1 MSKKAPT
8 PAAPVPTRGALALLV
23 LGLLTSALAVYQWME
38 LLTLRAGGAT
48 SCGINEHVN
57 CETVWNSDFA
67 SAVHDTLGIPI
78 AGLGL
83 VWGLSA
89 VGLAALYL
97 AWAKAGR
104 SVRPAASG
112 LRLLALAGVISVA
125 VFASVSASVGV
136 VCPTCLGTYVLVLAF
151 AGVAWRG
158 LPAPLMPQ
166 AGEWGGTL
174 QWTVGISAVA
184 FVAMLMPGRATPHA
198 PKAGAFLPPVAST
211 QAQNT
216 SGSNPGMPPPPPAP
230 PTTLPEFIASLP
242 QDQKQFLS
250 DSLAMYRSGTPKLAA
265 YPPRALYGPADA
277 PVKVLEW
284 TDSKCPHCKSLVEE
298 LALIKQHAPKGM
310 LSVEARQFP
319 LDGQCNPAIPNRGPD
334 ALSVRCAAARATVCL
349 EGAKD
354 FWALREKLF
363 AAQAFLDTDKVMEIA
378 SSGSVARPQLEGC
391 MTAPETIGKL
401 RQDVEYAMRYNIQG
415 TPLVLV
421 NGREVPPSAPLIY
434 ALVLASGNP
443 DAPAF
448 SALPPPRARGTGA
461 PGHEGHA
468 HP

>member
-1 MSKKAPT
+1 MSKKAST

-83 VWGLSA
+83 VWGLTA
-89 VGLAALYL
+89 VGLSALYL
-97 AWAKAGR
+97 AWVKAGR

-112 LRLLALAGVISVA
+112 LRLLALAGVVSVA
-125 VFASVSASVGV
+125 VFATVSARVGV

-158 LPAPLMPQ
+158 LPGAFLPQ
-166 AGEWGGTL
+166 EGEWGDTL
-174 QWTVGISAVA
+174 KWTVGLGAVA

-198 PKAGAFLPPVAST
+198 QKAGAFLPPVASSKGST
-211 QAQNT
+211 DTASPNT
-216 SGSNPGMPPPPPAP
+216 PPPPAP
-230 PTTLPEFIASLP
+230 PATLDAFLASLP
-242 QDQKQFLS
+242 QDQRQY
-250 DSLAMYRSGTPKLAA
+250 LADVLAVYRAASPKVAA
-265 YPPRALYGPADA
+265 YPARTLFGPPNA

-284 TDSKCPHCKSLVEE
+284 TDSKCPHCKALVEE
-298 LALIKQHAPKGM
+298 LALIKQHAPAGS

-354 FWALREKLF
+354 FWTLREKLF

-378 SSGSVARPQLEGC
+378 SSGSVARPQLEAC
-391 MTAPETIGKL
+391 VTAPETIGKL
-401 RQDVEYAMRYNIQG
+401 RQDIEYALRYNIQG

-434 ALVLASGNP
+434 ALVLAGGNAN
-443 DAPAF
+443 APAF
-448 SALPPPRARGTGA
+448 DTLPAARARPAGGG
-461 PGHEGHA
+461 GHEGHA

>member
-8 PAAPVPTRGALALLV
+8 PAPVPTRGALALLV
-23 LGLLTSALAVYQWME
+23 LGILTSALAVYQWVE
-38 LLTLRAGGAT
+38 LLTLRAGGST
-48 SCGINEHVN
+48 SCGISEHVN

-67 SAVHDTLGIPI
+67 SAVHDTLGVPI

-83 VWGLSA
+83 VWGLTA

-104 SVRPAASG
+104 TVRPAANG
-112 LRLLALAGVISVA
+112 LRLLALAGVGSVA
-125 VFASVSASVGV
+125 VFAIVSARLGV
-136 VCPTCLGTYVLVLAF
+136 VCPTCMGTYALVLAF

-158 LPAPLMPQ
+158 LPGALLPQ
-166 AGEWGGTL
+166 AGEWGDTL
-174 QWTVGISAVA
+174 KWTVGLAIVA
-184 FVAMLMPGRATPHA
+184 FVAMQMPGRATPHA

-211 QAQNT
+211 PAT
-216 SGSNPGMPPPPPAP
+216 SPGTSSPDVPSAPPPPA
-230 PTTLPEFIASLP
+230 TLEAFLASLP
-242 QDQKQFLS
+242 PDQLQFIS
-250 DSLAMYRSGTPKLAA
+250 DVLAMYRAATPKLAA
-265 YPPRALYGPADA
+265 YSPRTLFGPADA

-284 TDSKCPHCKSLVEE
+284 TDSKCPHCKALVEE
-298 LALIKQHAPKGM
+298 LALIKKHAPAGM

-354 FWALREKLF
+354 FWTLREKLF

-378 SSGSVARPQLEGC
+378 SSGSVARPQLEAC
-391 MTAPETIGKL
+391 MSAPETIGKL
-401 RQDVEYAMRYNIQG
+401 RQDVEYALKYNIQG

-421 NGREVPPSAPLIY
+421 NGREVPPSAAFIY
-434 ALVLASGNP
+434 AMVLAAGNTN
-443 DAPAF
+443 APAF
-448 SALPPPRARGTGA
+448 ATLPPPRARGAGN
-461 PGHEGHA
+461 GHEGHA

>member
-1 MSKKAPT
+1 
-8 PAAPVPTRGALALLV
+8 AAPVPTRGALALLV
-23 LGLLTSALAVYQWME
+23 LGLVTSGLAVYQWLE
-38 LLTLRAGGAT
+38 LLTVRAGGSTACSISET
-48 SCGINEHVN
+48 VN
-57 CETVWNSDFA
+57 CATVWNSDFA

-83 VWGLSA
+83 VWGLAA
-89 VGLAALYL
+89 VGLSALYL

-104 SVRPAASG
+104 DVRPATNG
-112 LRLLALAGVISVA
+112 LRLLAVAGVVSII
-125 VFASVSASVGV
+125 VFAAVSAQLGV
-136 VCPTCLGTYVLVLAF
+136 VCPTCMGTYALVLVF
-151 AGVAWRG
+151 TGVAWRG
-158 LPAPLMPQ
+158 LPGPLMPQ
-166 AGEWGGTL
+166 AGEWGDTL
-174 QWTVGISAVA
+174 KWTVGISAVA

-211 QAQNT
+211 PAPNT
-216 SGSNPGMPPPPPAP
+216 SGSNSPMPPPPPAP
-230 PTTLPEFIASLP
+230 PATLGEFIASLEP
-242 QDQKQFLS
+242 QQRQFLS
-250 DSLAMYRSGTPKLAA
+250 DALAVYRAATPKLAA
-265 YPPRALYGPADA
+265 YPSRALYGPADA

-284 TDSKCPHCKSLVEE
+284 TDSKCPHCKMLVEE
-298 LALIKQHAPKGM
+298 LAAIKQHAPQGM

-354 FWALREKLF
+354 FWTLRERLF

-378 SSGSVARPQLEGC
+378 SSGSVARPQLEAC

-401 RQDVEYAMRYNIQG
+401 RQDVEYAMRFNIQG

-421 NGREVPPSAPLIY
+421 NGREVPPFAPLIY

-448 SALPPPRARGTGA
+448 SALPPARSRGTGS

>member
-23 LGLLTSALAVYQWME
+23 LGLATSGLAVYQWLE
-38 LLTLRAGGAT
+38 LLTVRAGGTTACSISET
-48 SCGINEHVN
+48 VN
-57 CETVWNSDFA
+57 CATVWNSDFA

-83 VWGLSA
+83 VWGLAA

-104 SVRPAASG
+104 SVRPAANG
-112 LRLLALAGVISVA
+112 LRLLALGGIVSII
-125 VFASVSASVGV
+125 VFATVSARLGV
-136 VCPTCLGTYVLVLAF
+136 VCPTCMVTYALVLVF
-151 AGVAWRG
+151 TGVAWRG
-158 LPAPLMPQ
+158 LPGPFLPQ
-166 AGEWGGTL
+166 AGEWGDTL
-174 QWTVGISAVA
+174 KWTVGISAVA

-198 PKAGAFLPPVAST
+198 PKAGAFLPPVAAT
-211 QAQNT
+211 QTPSQSNSPNT
-216 SGSNPGMPPPPPAP
+216 PPPPPAP
-230 PTTLPEFIASLP
+230 PATLDGFIASLP
-242 QDQKQFLS
+242 QDQRQFLA
-250 DSLAMYRSGTPKLAA
+250 DALAVYRAAEPKLAA
-265 YPPRALYGPADA
+265 YPPRALYGPGNA

-284 TDSKCPHCKSLVEE
+284 TDSKCPHCKALVEE
-298 LALIKQHAPKGM
+298 LAIIKQYAPKDS

-354 FWALREKLF
+354 FWELREKLF
-363 AAQAFLDTDKVMEIA
+363 AAQAFLDTDRVMEIA
-378 SSGSVARPQLEGC
+378 SSGSVARPQLEAC

-421 NGREVPPSAPLIY
+421 NGREVPPSAALIY
-434 ALVLASGNP
+434 SLVLARGNP
-443 DAPAF
+443 DAPGF
-448 SALPPPRARGTGA
+448 SALPPARSRGDGA
-461 PGHEGHA
+461 GGHEGHA

>member
-23 LGLLTSALAVYQWME
+23 LGLVTSGLAVYQWLE
-38 LLTLRAGGAT
+38 LLTVRAGGTTACSISET
-48 SCGINEHVN
+48 VN
-57 CETVWNSDFA
+57 CATVWNSDFA

-83 VWGLSA
+83 VWGLAA

-104 SVRPAASG
+104 SVRPAGNG
-112 LRLLALAGVISVA
+112 LRLLAIAGVVSII
-125 VFASVSASVGV
+125 VFATVSARLGV
-136 VCPTCLGTYVLVLAF
+136 VCPTCMGTYALVLAF
-151 AGVAWRG
+151 TGVAWRG
-158 LPAPLMPQ
+158 LPGPFLPQ
-166 AGEWGGTL
+166 AGEWGDTL
-174 QWTVGISAVA
+174 KWTVGISAVA
-184 FVAMLMPGRATPHA
+184 FVAMQMPGRATPHA
-198 PKAGAFLPPVAST
+198 SKPGDVLIQGAAARAKAMDTPNTPAP
-211 QAQNT
+211 AQ
-216 SGSNPGMPPPPPAP
+216 PAP
-230 PTTLPEFIASLP
+230 PATLDAFIASLP
-242 QDQKQFLS
+242 QDQRQFLA
-250 DSLAMYRSGTPKLAA
+250 DALAMYRAATPKLAA

-284 TDSKCPHCKSLVEE
+284 TDSKCPHCKALVEE
-298 LALIKQHAPKGM
+298 LAYIKQYAPQGM

-319 LDGQCNPAIPNRGPD
+319 LDGQCNPAIPNRGGPD

-354 FWALREKLF
+354 FWELREKLF
-363 AAQAFLDTDKVMEIA
+363 AAQAFLDTDKVMELA
-378 SSGSVARPQLEGC
+378 SSGSVARPQLEAC

-421 NGREVPPSAPLIY
+421 NGREVPPSAALIY
-434 ALVLASGNP
+434 SLVLASGNP

-448 SALPPPRARGTGA
+448 SALPPARSRGA
-461 PGHEGHA
+461 AGGHEGHA

>member
-23 LGLLTSALAVYQWME
+23 LGLVTSGLAVYQWLE
-38 LLTLRAGGAT
+38 LLTVRAGGTTACSISET
-48 SCGINEHVN
+48 VN
-57 CETVWNSDFA
+57 CATVWNSDFA
-67 SAVHDTLGIPI
+67 SAVHDALGIPI

-83 VWGLSA
+83 VWGLAA

-97 AWAKAGR
+97 AWVKAGR
-104 SVRPAASG
+104 SVRPAANG
-112 LRLLALAGVISVA
+112 LRLLALAGVVSII
-125 VFASVSASVGV
+125 VFAVVSARLGV
-136 VCPTCLGTYVLVLAF
+136 VCPTCMGTYALVLVF
-151 AGVAWRG
+151 TGVAWRG
-158 LPAPLMPQ
+158 LPGPLLPQ
-166 AGEWGGTL
+166 AGEWGDTL
-174 QWTVGISAVA
+174 KWTVGVAAVA
-184 FVAMLMPGRATPHA
+184 FVAMQLPGRATPHA

-211 QAQNT
+211 PAPSQGGSSNT
-216 SGSNPGMPPPPPAP
+216 PPPPPAP
-230 PTTLPEFIASLP
+230 PATLDAFLASLP
-242 QDQKQFLS
+242 QDQRQFLA
-250 DSLAMYRSGTPKLAA
+250 DALAVYRAATPKLGA

-284 TDSKCPHCKSLVEE
+284 TDSKCPHCKALVEE
-298 LALIKQHAPKGM
+298 LALIKQYAPQGT

-319 LDGQCNPAIPNRGPD
+319 LDGQCNPAIPNRGGPD

-354 FWALREKLF
+354 FWALRERLF

-378 SSGSVARPQLEGC
+378 SSGSVARPQLEAC

-401 RQDVEYAMRYNIQG
+401 RQDVEYALRYNIQG

-421 NGREVPPSAPLIY
+421 NGREVPPSAALIY
-434 ALVLASGNP
+434 ALVLAGGNP

-448 SALPPPRARGTGA
+448 SALPPARARGAAG
-461 PGHEGHA
+461 GHEGHA

>member
-1 MSKKAPT
+1 M
-8 PAAPVPTRGALALLV
+8 LV
-23 LGLLTSALAVYQWME
+23 LGLLTSALAIYQWME

-83 VWGLSA
+83 VWGLTA

-112 LRLLALAGVISVA
+112 LRLLALAGIISVV
-125 VFASVSASVGV
+125 VFASVSARVGV

-158 LPAPLMPQ
+158 LPGPFLPQ
-166 AGEWGGTL
+166 AGEWGDTL
-174 QWTVGISAVA
+174 KWTVGLSAVA

-198 PKAGAFLPPVAST
+198 PKAGAFLPPVAASQSQT
-211 QAQNT
+211 QDT
-216 SGSNPGMPPPPPAP
+216 SSATPPAPPPPA
-230 PTTLPEFIASLP
+230 TLDAFIASLAP
-242 QDQKQFLS
+242 DQRQFLS
-250 DSLAMYRSGTPKLAA
+250 DSLAVYRAAQPKLAA
-265 YPPRALYGPADA
+265 YPPRTLFGPADA

-284 TDSKCPHCKSLVEE
+284 TDSKCPHCKALVEE

-354 FWALREKLF
+354 FWTLREKLF

-378 SSGSVARPQLEGC
+378 SSGSVARPQLEAC

-448 SALPPPRARGTGA
+448 STLPPPRSRGSDE
-461 PGHEGHA
+461 GHEGHA

>member
-48 SCGINEHVN
+48 SCGINAHVN

-83 VWGLSA
+83 VWGLTA

-112 LRLLALAGVISVA
+112 LRLLAVAGVVSVA
-125 VFASVSASVGV
+125 VFATVSARVGV

-158 LPAPLMPQ
+158 LPGPFLPQ
-166 AGEWGGTL
+166 AGEWGDTL
-174 QWTVGISAVA
+174 KWTVGLCAVA

-198 PKAGAFLPPVAST
+198 QKAGAFLPPVAST
-211 QAQNT
+211 QTQDPSSAT
-216 SGSNPGMPPPPPAP
+216 PPAPPPPA
-230 PTTLPEFIASLP
+230 TLDAFLASLP
-242 QDQKQFLS
+242 ADQLQFLS
-250 DSLAMYRSGTPKLAA
+250 DALAMYRAAQPKLAA
-265 YPPRALYGPADA
+265 YPPRNLFGPPDA

-284 TDSKCPHCKSLVEE
+284 TDSKCPHCKALVEE

-354 FWALREKLF
+354 FWTLREKLF

-378 SSGSVARPQLEGC
+378 TSGSVARPQLEAC

-401 RQDVEYAMRYNIQG
+401 RQDVEYAMRFNIQG

-448 SALPPPRARGTGA
+448 STLPPPRSRGSAG
-461 PGHEGHA
+461 GHEGHA

>member
-1 MSKKAPT
+1 
-8 PAAPVPTRGALALLV
+8 VPTRGALALLV
-23 LGLLTSALAVYQWME
+23 LGLLTSALAIYQWME

-83 VWGLSA
+83 VWGLTA

-112 LRLLALAGVISVA
+112 LRLLALAGVVSVV
-125 VFASVSASVGV
+125 VFASVSARVGV

-158 LPAPLMPQ
+158 LPGPFLPQ
-166 AGEWGGTL
+166 AGEWGDTL
-174 QWTVGISAVA
+174 KWTVGLGAVA

-198 PKAGAFLPPVAST
+198 PKSGAFLPPVAANAS
-211 QAQNT
+211 QPQDT
-216 SGSNPGMPPPPPAP
+216 SSATPPAPPPPA
-230 PTTLPEFIASLP
+230 TLDAFLKSLP
-242 QDQKQFLS
+242 SDQLQFLS
-250 DSLAMYRSGTPKLAA
+250 DALAMYRAAQPKLAA
-265 YPPRALYGPADA
+265 YPPRTLFGPADA

-284 TDSKCPHCKSLVEE
+284 TDSKCPHCKALVEE

-354 FWALREKLF
+354 FWTLREKLF

-378 SSGSVARPQLEGC
+378 SSGSVARPQLEAC

-448 SALPPPRARGTGA
+448 STLPPPRSRGSSD
-461 PGHEGHA
+461 GHEGHA

>member
-1 MSKKAPT
+1 
-8 PAAPVPTRGALALLV
+8 PVPTRGALALLV

-67 SAVHDTLGIPI
+67 SAVHDSLGIPI

-83 VWGLSA
+83 VWGLTA

-112 LRLLALAGVISVA
+112 LRLLALAGVVSVV
-125 VFASVSASVGV
+125 VFASVSARVGV

-158 LPAPLMPQ
+158 LPGPFLPQ
-166 AGEWGGTL
+166 AGEWGDTL
-174 QWTVGISAVA
+174 KWTVGLSAVA

-198 PKAGAFLPPVAST
+198 PKSGAFLPPVASAQT
-211 QAQNT
+211 QDT
-216 SGSNPGMPPPPPAP
+216 SSPNVPPPPPPPA
-230 PTTLPEFIASLP
+230 TLDAFLASLP
-242 QDQKQFLS
+242 PDQLQFVS
-250 DSLAMYRSGTPKLAA
+250 DALAMYRAAQPKIAA
-265 YPPRALYGPADA
+265 YPPRTLFGPADA

-284 TDSKCPHCKSLVEE
+284 TDSKCPHCKALVEE

-334 ALSVRCAAARATVCL
+334 ALSVRCAVARATVCL

-354 FWALREKLF
+354 FWTLREKLF

-378 SSGSVARPQLEGC
+378 TSGSVSRPQLEAC

-421 NGREVPPSAPLIY
+421 NGREVPPSAALIY

-448 SALPPPRARGTGA
+448 STLPPARARGAAG
-461 PGHEGHA
+461 GHEGHA